1 MCSTYQC
8 RNDSNSD
15 YVKSIGSRAEVIK
28 AMGMK
33 VGYFHKI
40 VKNRLVQRLVEA
52 GISTKTT
59 DEDEK
64 KMIEEMRKQEMKMEA
79 VQEQYLVYLAFQLL
93 DKSRFGG
100 MQKSMKSASLTSVTK
115 WPKTNADLIGLL
127 DVWELLNLR
136 SQQQPPPQQQ
146 QPVQDKDGA
155 NVDKDKDEASSNS
168 KVEDAEKGGSEGPS
182 FMQQKVGENANS
194 NRVRTNSQGESEC
207 MSHLWLP

>member
-1 MCSTYQC
+1 
-8 RNDSNSD
+8 
-15 YVKSIGSRAEVIK
+15 
-28 AMGMK
+28 MK

-64 KMIEEMRKQEMKMEA
+64 KMIEEMRKQEMES

-115 WPKTNADLIGLL
+115 WPKTKADLIGLL
-127 DVWELLNLR
+127 D
-136 SQQQPPPQQQ
+136 
-146 QPVQDKDGA
+146 G
-155 NVDKDKDEASSNS
+155 
-168 KVEDAEKGGSEGPS
+168 
-182 FMQQKVGENANS
+182 
-194 NRVRTNSQGESEC
+194 
-207 MSHLWLP
+207 